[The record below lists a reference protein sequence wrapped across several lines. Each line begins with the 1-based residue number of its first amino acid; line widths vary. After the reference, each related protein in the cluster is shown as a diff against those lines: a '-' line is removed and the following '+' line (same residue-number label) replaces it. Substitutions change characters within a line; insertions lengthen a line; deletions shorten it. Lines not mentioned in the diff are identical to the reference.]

1 MTIPSAPRPDMAS
14 AIENL
19 ARASVLVVGDA
30 MLDRYVYGNVHR
42 ISPEAPVPVLAVQ
55 RELALPG
62 GAGNVVRNLTAL
74 GAAAALVS
82 VVGDDQAGSDLTGLI
97 GGQPNVEPW
106 LLVQGSRCTTVKT
119 RFVADGQQLLRSDQ
133 EVTTPIHAK
142 LAERLLR
149 ITGDVLAATSITVLS
164 DYAKGVLAGDTPS
177 RIIAAAKG
185 MGRRVVADPRG
196 SDLSRYAGADV
207 VVLTLRSLQA
217 ATDMAVGGEV
227 QMAAAARWLRKV
239 HGFDAVVVNRRADGF
254 YVTEVNGEQ
263 AIAAGSG
270 DLFDFT
276 GAGDT
281 AVAAIAASLATGAD
295 LDLAV
300 QIAALAMAVSATQ
313 PGMAVAPAADLLA
326 VLTPQGRARR
336 KIVAPEAAIDQMA
349 HWRRSGFKTGVM
361 TVLDAR
367 LPRQALAALR
377 RQCDRLVLVLQG
389 APGAAIAF
397 AEDTSLAGIDLICVV
412 AEGAL
417 QTTISQLQPDTL
429 VEAGALDDA
438 FGYQPDDAVS
448 VSLPETGPGGA

>member
-1 MTIPSAPRPDMAS
+1 MAS
-14 AIENL
+14 AIESL

-30 MLDRYVYGNVHR
+30 MLDRYVFGGVHR

-133 EVTTPIHAK
+133 EITTPIHAK

-149 ITGDVLAATSITVLS
+149 ITGDVLAATSVTVLS

-177 RIIAAAKG
+177 RIITAAKDA
-185 MGRRVVADPRG
+185 GRKLVADPRG
-196 SDLSRYAGADV
+196 TDLSRFAGSDV

-217 ATDMAVGGEV
+217 ATDMNVSTDT
-227 QMAAAARWLRKV
+227 QMGAAARWLRLN
-239 HGFDAVVVNRRADGF
+239 HGFGAVVINRRADGF
-254 YVTEVNGEQ
+254 YLAAANTEEAVPP
-263 AIAAGSG
+263 AAG
-270 DLFDFT
+270 DMFDFT

-281 AVAAIAASLATGAD
+281 AVAAIAASLAAGGD
-295 LDLAV
+295 LVMAV
-300 QIAALAMAVSATQ
+300 HIAALAMAVTATQ

-336 KIVAPEAAIDQMA
+336 KVVMADAAVDQIA
-349 HWRRSGFKTGVM
+349 HWRRSGLKTGLV
-361 TVLDAR
+361 TAPQGHIASGNVER
-367 LPRQALAALR
+367 LRS
-377 RQCDRLVLVLQG
+377 QCDRLVVGFEGELQD
-389 APGAAIAF
+389 AMTLAA
-397 AEDTSLAGIDLICVV
+397 DTSLADVDLICVGTTGTLQGMIGQLRPDLV
-412 AEGAL
+412 LDGA
-417 QTTISQLQPDTL
+417 TGETAASQ
-429 VEAGALDDA
+429 
-438 FGYQPDDAVS
+438 
-448 VSLPETGPGGA
+448 